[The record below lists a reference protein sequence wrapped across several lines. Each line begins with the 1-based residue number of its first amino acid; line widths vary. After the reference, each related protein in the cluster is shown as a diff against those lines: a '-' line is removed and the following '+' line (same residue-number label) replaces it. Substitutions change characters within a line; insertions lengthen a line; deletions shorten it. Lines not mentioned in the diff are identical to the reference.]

1 MKMEFLR
8 RLLNFSIILCLL
20 ENIGY
25 SSNIRLIESE
35 FTCIHCCQQS
45 WFFQFFD
52 NFPHVSIFFRF
63 SEYLQTYIYFTK
75 YLSIPNTNYPFRHT
89 NFSNYYHFQFTINPS
104 RIHII
109 YPYVFPFSL
118 PSMRLRRI
126 LLHNVLEYKFYT
138 YVI

>member
-1 MKMEFLR
+1 MEQGKKIMKMEFLR

-52 NFPHVSIFFRF
+52 NHMSRF
-63 SEYLQTYIYFTK
+63 SFDFQNIFKLKYILQNI
-75 YLSIPNTNYPFRHT
+75 
-89 NFSNYYHFQFTINPS
+89 FQFLTQIFQ
-104 RIHII
+104 II
-109 YPYVFPFSL
+109 ITFNL
-118 PSMRLRRI
+118 QLI
-126 LLHNVLEYKFYT
+126 LQEFT
-138 YVI
+138 

>member
-1 MKMEFLR
+1 MEQDKKIMKMEFLR

-35 FTCIHCCQQS
+35 FTCIHRCQQS
-45 WFFQFFD
+45 LFFQFFD

-75 YLSIPNTNYPFRHT
+75 YLSIPNTN
-89 NFSNYYHFQFTINPS
+89 FSNYYHFQFTINP
-104 RIHII
+104 
-109 YPYVFPFSL
+109 
-118 PSMRLRRI
+118 
-126 LLHNVLEYKFYT
+126 VLQEFT
-138 YVI
+138 